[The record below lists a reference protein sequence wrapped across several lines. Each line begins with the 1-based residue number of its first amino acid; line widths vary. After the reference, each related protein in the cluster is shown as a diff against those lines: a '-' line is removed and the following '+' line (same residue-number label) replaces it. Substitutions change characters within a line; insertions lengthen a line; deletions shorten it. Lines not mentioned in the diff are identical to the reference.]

1 MNALGS
7 LFALVIMMFAG
18 YYYVT
23 VIAAKSPPQPPQK
36 PLERVEESDGSLGD
50 WIKKQFETQE
60 GREQAEETRALAK
73 LRQVEALDKSRKI
86 AKLHD
91 RLLAENKAFSGEV
104 SKLLK
109 DARGRRIAGS
119 DSLTA
124 EFEEATSGLPAT
136 DDIRFLRVKL
146 DLLLEPL
153 KKAVLNKR
161 SVYLPDEEFLTTIW
175 ELEVEISGLHAQF
188 VERRKRLE
196 SITIRADGELSG
208 VTLGEM
214 LKIRARGGR

>member
-91 RLLAENKAFSGEV
+91 RL
-104 SKLLK
+104 
-109 DARGRRIAGS
+109 
-119 DSLTA
+119 
-124 EFEEATSGLPAT
+124 
-136 DDIRFLRVKL
+136 
-146 DLLLEPL
+146 
-153 KKAVLNKR
+153 
-161 SVYLPDEEFLTTIW
+161 
-175 ELEVEISGLHAQF
+175 
-188 VERRKRLE
+188 
-196 SITIRADGELSG
+196 
-208 VTLGEM
+208 
-214 LKIRARGGR
+214 